1 MCWVANQALTFTCI
15 YTGRHDA
22 QTLQLHMYASTTA
35 RRELMMY
42 GAALLLQQRNCN
54 PKNHTCKLIWVEQ
67 ELNLWFPVF

>member
-1 MCWVANQALTFTCI
+1 MRWVANQPLTFTRI

-42 GAALLLQQRNCN
+42 GAALLLQQKKLQ
-54 PKNHTCKLIWVEQ
+54 PKK
-67 ELNLWFPVF
+67 PYM